1 MGIKNILDEITAKN
15 FPILKKETVFK
26 YRKQGGYQ
34 TNGPKQATP
43 KHNMIKMAKV
53 RENSKSNKRNLI
65 VIYK

>member
-1 MGIKNILDEITAKN
+1 MDPNKS
-15 FPILKKETVFK
+15 
-26 YRKQGGYQ
+26 
-34 TNGPKQATP
+34 TP